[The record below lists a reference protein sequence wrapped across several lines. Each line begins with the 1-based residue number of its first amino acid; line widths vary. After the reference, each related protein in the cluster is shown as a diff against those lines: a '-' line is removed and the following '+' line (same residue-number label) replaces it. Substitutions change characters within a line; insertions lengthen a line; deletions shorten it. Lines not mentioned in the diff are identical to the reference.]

1 MERRGETLNWE
12 EIAEL
17 CRALLDPDEARSIE
31 RQAWREAVLQFS
43 ARAAAPEE
51 LARAG
56 VTAVLRLPV
65 RSAR

>member
-1 MERRGETLNWE
+1 MERRGRLLNWDQ
-12 EIAEL
+12 IAEL
-17 CRALLDPDEARSIE
+17 CRPLLDPEEARSIE

-56 VTAVLRLPV
+56 VTAVLKLPV
-65 RSAR
+65 QSR